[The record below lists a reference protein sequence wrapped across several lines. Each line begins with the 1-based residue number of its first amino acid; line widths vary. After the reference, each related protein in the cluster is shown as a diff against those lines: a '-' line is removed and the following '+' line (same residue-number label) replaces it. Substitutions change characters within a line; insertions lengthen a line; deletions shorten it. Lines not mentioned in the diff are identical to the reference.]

1 MNGSTH
7 RRMRPWS
14 FAFLL
19 MACSSEL
26 STTLDP
32 FATSA
37 SARWAEWLPPQNA
50 GTPVNSANVE
60 VNPFLSRD
68 GLALYFGCN
77 GCPGGFGGF
86 DLYVSRR
93 ASVDDPWGTPE
104 NLGPEINTS
113 ANEASVSI
121 SIDGHRMFFTSGK
134 AGGFGSNDIYMAR
147 RHDRNDHSGWTEVVN
162 LGPNV
167 NSASDDQLPQ
177 PLDEGSGGLVL
188 YFLSERAGGPGGA
201 DIYSSVLHEDGSVD
215 GAVVVADL
223 SSPFEERGPT
233 FSRDGL
239 EVIFP
244 SNRPGTLGALDLW
257 RATRATP
264 RDPWSMP
271 ENLGGTVNSPF
282 NDAGPKLSFDG
293 RTLVFH
299 SALRPENI
307 GGPFFDVW
315 STTRQKVTGRK

>member
-7 RRMRPWS
+7 RRMRPLS
-14 FAFLL
+14 FVFLL
-19 MACSSEL
+19 AACSSDL
-26 STTLDP
+26 SSTLDP
-32 FATSA
+32 FATYA
-37 SARWAEWLPPQNA
+37 AARWSEWLPPENA
-50 GTPVNSANVE
+50 GAPVNSANVE

-68 GLALYFGCN
+68 RLALYFGCN

-86 DLYVSRR
+86 DLWVARR

-104 NLGPEINTS
+104 NLGAEINSS

-121 SIDGHRMFFTSGK
+121 SVDGHRMFFNSAR
-134 AGGFGSNDIYMAR
+134 AGGFGGNDIYMAR
-147 RHDRNDHSGWTEVVN
+147 RHDRNDHVGWTDLVN

-167 NSASDDQLPQ
+167 NSSGNDQLPQ
-177 PLDEGSGGLVL
+177 PLDEGLDGLVL
-188 YFLSERAGGPGGA
+188 YFQSERPGGPGGT
-201 DIYSSVLHEDGSVD
+201 DIYSSVLHEDGTVD
-215 GAVVVADL
+215 PAFVVEEL
-223 SSPFEERGPT
+223 SSPYEERGPT

-239 EVIFP
+239 ETIFA
-244 SNRPGTLGALDLW
+244 SDRPGTLGALDLW
-257 RATRATP
+257 RATRASA
-264 RDPWSMP
+264 RDEWSTP
-271 ENLGGTVNSPF
+271 ENLGATVNGPG

-315 STTRQKVTGRK
+315 STRRQKVTGRK